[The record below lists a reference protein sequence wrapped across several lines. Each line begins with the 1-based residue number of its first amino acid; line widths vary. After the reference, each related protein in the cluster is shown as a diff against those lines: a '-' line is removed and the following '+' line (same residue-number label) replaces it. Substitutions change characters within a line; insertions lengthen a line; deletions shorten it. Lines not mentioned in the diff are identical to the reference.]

1 MTVKVDTQF
10 DNFFALFEQPMQFK
24 LAQDEL
30 DQRMRHLQKQ
40 YHPDNVEKSTV
51 QDSLSIAKAIQQAE
65 QASAIINQAYQTLS
79 NLDSRAAYLL
89 TTAGQADTL
98 EHSIADLDFLEDAM
112 ELRID
117 LNDAIVEQDTAV
129 LEQLQP
135 QIAKRLQDQSVRF
148 DTAYNSQDWQS
159 AIDATQKLKFL
170 VKLDADITIA
180 IDEAATL
187 DQSDDDLYV

>member
-1 MTVKVDTQF
+1 
-10 DNFFALFEQPMQFK
+10 
-24 LAQDEL
+24 
-30 DQRMRHLQKQ
+30 
-40 YHPDNVEKSTV
+40 
-51 QDSLSIAKAIQQAE
+51 
-65 QASAIINQAYQTLS
+65 
-79 NLDSRAAYLL
+79 
-89 TTAGQADTL
+89 
-98 EHSIADLDFLEDAM
+98 M